1 MKNII
6 VHTGYVPA
14 NVVRQSKTLTP
25 QGIRA
30 DLIMLTPEI
39 NIVNKTKQLL
49 NSLKDNETVE
59 IATNNVIAV
68 YTIRAYVVQHS
79 NNYDVEY
86 RYYTLDDYRSNN
98 ESNYQR
104 ITQGDHGDFKN
115 APEEFFDTIDNL
127 LLQMLGIEKETK

>member
-49 NSLKDNETVE
+49 DSLKDNETVE
-59 IATNNVIAV
+59 IATNNVIVV

-86 RYYTLDDYRSNN
+86 RYYTLDDYRSND

-115 APEEFFDTIDNL
+115 APEGFFDTIDNL

>member
-104 ITQGDHGDFKN
+104 ITQSDHGDFKN
-115 APEEFFDTIDNL
+115 APEGFFDTIDNL
-127 LLQMLGIEKETK
+127 LLQMLGIEKESK

>member
-30 DLIMLTPEI
+30 NLIILTPEI

-59 IATNNVIAV
+59 IATNNIVAV
-68 YTIRAYVVQHS
+68 YTIRAYVVQHP
-79 NNYDVEY
+79 NNYNVEY
-86 RYYTLDDYRSNN
+86 RYYTLDDYRSNDK
-98 ESNYQR
+98 SNYQR

-115 APEEFFDTIDNL
+115 APEGFFDTIDNL
-127 LLQMLGIEKETK
+127 LLQMLGIEKDTK